1 VNSYVQ
7 ISKIKQDLSEI
18 RKSLARIEKAL
29 KIVPD
34 KELAIKDFESSLKD
48 YEEYA
53 KEILKLEEITINN
66 HKSAIRRFL
75 FHCKGRI
82 NKENVKVHLDSNN
95 SSSWKTSQL
104 KALRRYCRD
113 FLKLGKWIEEFELEK
128 VKTKIRKDIP
138 TGKNLILFFNELP
151 EQTQMVFT
159 LLYNSGLRIGEVLGL
174 KLADLDFERNMID
187 ASNLHKGKTKSS
199 WVGFFTTDTAKLLK
213 QYLEN
218 NGIDLEDSIFTV
230 SSRAVQ
236 QSFKNVSLKLGL
248 DIKPHLL
255 RTIFAGKCREAGIDK
270 DYINAFQGRISQGVL
285 ARHYTD
291 YSPKA
296 LREQYNKVEPFLT
309 FKEDS

>member
-1 VNSYVQ
+1 MNSYVL

-82 NKENVKVHLDSNN
+82 
-95 SSSWKTSQL
+95 
-104 KALRRYCRD
+104 
-113 FLKLGKWIEEFELEK
+113 
-128 VKTKIRKDIP
+128 
-138 TGKNLILFFNELP
+138 
-151 EQTQMVFT
+151 
-159 LLYNSGLRIGEVLGL
+159 
-174 KLADLDFERNMID
+174 
-187 ASNLHKGKTKSS
+187 
-199 WVGFFTTDTAKLLK
+199 
-213 QYLEN
+213 
-218 NGIDLEDSIFTV
+218 
-230 SSRAVQ
+230 
-236 QSFKNVSLKLGL
+236 
-248 DIKPHLL
+248 
-255 RTIFAGKCREAGIDK
+255 
-270 DYINAFQGRISQGVL
+270 SQGVL